1 MPDIHDL
8 HRQPIPV
15 NIEHTDLKAH
25 LESAVSSTYLHLN
38 AGTCTSVKIGT
49 TGMPAVKLLQN
60 LQTALP
66 EIVKRLAPVKRRR
79 QEDDGEED
87 NPWAN
92 IQSLMIKTSE
102 SASLPI
108 WSCLLGSGGGGRWD
122 GLVAEQVEMEVN
134 EEENNEIPKTTAKK
148 KVVRPSLGPSDI
160 SEGKGK
166 KRAAEESKD
175 EPKKKRKKESVETDE
190 VTSKIKGLTIEKAK
204 KAKTEGKTTAMHGPV
219 PVLSKTKRPSST
231 SASSKSAPLTVESA
245 KKLKKINGGERA
257 TRNAEVSIPS
267 ANLTKPPAPAKPDA
281 TIADKSE
288 KKAKS
293 KPSHVEALEP
303 AKTRKLKVEKKDT
316 RKEKV
321 TKVIS
326 TPDPT
331 GPALQARENDAKP
344 LKSAIKSVSPP
355 EGIREKKT
363 ISFDLRSEKERRGKK
378 IGGKLSSKERLVGR
392 GPRNA

>member
-1 MPDIHDL
+1 MSDIHDL

-15 NIEHTDLKAH
+15 NLEHTDLKAH
-25 LESAVSSTYLHLN
+25 LESAISSTYLHLN

-60 LQTALP
+60 LRTALP
-66 EIVKRLAPVKRRR
+66 EIVKRLAPAKRRR

-87 NPWAN
+87 NPWGN

-108 WSCLLGSGGGGRWD
+108 WSCLLGSGEGGRWD

-134 EEENNEIPKTTAKK
+134 EEESNEPPKTSAKK
-148 KVVRPSLGPSDI
+148 KVVRPSLTGHSDI
-160 SEGKGK
+160 SEGKRK

-175 EPKKKRKKESVETDE
+175 EPKKKKKKSVETDE
-190 VTSKIKGLTIEKAK
+190 VTSKINGLTIEKAALGE
-204 KAKTEGKTTAMHGPV
+204 KAKTEGKTTATHGSV
-219 PVLSKTKRPSST
+219 PVLSKTKRPSS
-231 SASSKSAPLTVESA
+231 KSAALTVESA
-245 KKLKKINGGERA
+245 RKPKKINGEKRA
-257 TRNAEVSIPS
+257 TRNADISLPL
-267 ANLTKPPAPAKPDA
+267 ANVTKPPTPAKSDA
-281 TIADKSE
+281 TITG

-293 KPSHVEALEP
+293 KTSHVEALEP
-303 AKTRKLKVEKKDT
+303 PKTRKPKVEKKDT

-326 TPDPT
+326 TPNPT

-344 LKSAIKSVSPP
+344 LKSAIKSFSLP

-363 ISFDLRSEKERRGKK
+363 ISFDLSSEKERRGKK
-378 IGGKLSSKERLVGR
+378 IGGKLSSKERLIGR